1 MSLLY
6 FNLSDSP
13 LNPFHSGFQ
22 LSKTR
27 YHKTSVQG
35 ETYPKFP
42 LSLTWTVSI
51 LFLIS
56 AFPFKQS
63 FGRNKNFP
71 NVFFFFFFHLTTS
84 QLYLTANF
92 RSRTHFL
99 KLWNHLFFYSG
110 GWGVCGGGGG
120 WILKRSNNNILGLA
134 NDKYFRAPRKV
145 RQSCATLQTT
155 ITA

>member
-1 MSLLY
+1 MSFLY
-6 FNLSDSP
+6 FKLSDSP

-27 YHKTSVQG
+27 YHRTSVQG
-35 ETYPKFP
+35 ETYPKLL

-71 NVFFFFFFHLTTS
+71 NVFFFFHLTTS

-110 GWGVCGGGGG
+110 WGGGGLVVVG
-120 WILKRSNNNILGLA
+120 GGFKKEA
-134 NDKYFRAPRKV
+134 
-145 RQSCATLQTT
+145 T
-155 ITA
+155 ITF